1 MVKHVV
7 HKYKFEN
14 IHTTYI
20 YIFIRG
26 FHDKIQKRLVNH
38 SRFILVA

>member
-1 MVKHVV
+1 MVKHVA

-14 IHTTYI
+14 IYI
-20 YIFIRG
+20 AIRSYY
-26 FHDKIQKRLVNH
+26 DKIQKRLVNH